1 MSILSLLNFNENFQ
15 VSFSIPPEAIPGRLG
30 MLLVIFLCMINTM
43 NSVSKNSPQAD
54 SGPTVLVIWMV
65 VCISFLMI
73 AIVEYAWIINFYLRK
88 QRTFEV
94 QTDKS
99 ESWPEM
105 TKMDRIDRIM
115 GISFPVVFIF
125 ATVIFWCV
133 A

>member
-1 MSILSLLNFNENFQ
+1 MVIASWI
-15 VSFSIPPEAIPGRLG
+15 SFTVKFDAVPGRLG
-30 MLLVIFLCMINTM
+30 LLLVIFLCMINTM

-88 QRTFEV
+88 QRKFEV

-99 ESWPEM
+99 EAWPEM

-115 GISFPVVFIF
+115 GTTFPVVFIF

>member
-1 MSILSLLNFNENFQ
+1 
-15 VSFSIPPEAIPGRLG
+15 
-30 MLLVIFLCMINTM
+30 M

-88 QRTFEV
+88 QRKFEI

-99 ESWPEM
+99 EAWPEM
-105 TKMDRIDRIM
+105 TKMDRIDRIFFPASLSVHVQR
-115 GISFPVVFIF
+115 ISPFKY
-125 ATVIFWCV
+125 
-133 A
+133 